1 MGCRKSISKREV
13 YGNTATLGNKK
24 IFNKQRNIIPKRT
37 RKRRRNKIH
46 VSRRKEIIKYQ
57 RRNKWNRD

>member
-13 YGNTATLGNKK
+13 YGNTATLGNEK

-37 RKRRRNKIH
+37 RKRRRNKIY
-46 VSRRKEIIKYQ
+46 VSRRKEIIKDQ